1 MKAPPKEKSARREPD
16 GKAIKAYAL
25 NNTRAG
31 DRVKLPETRRVSRS
45 FKDTSGQL
53 VVTIFDETE
62 AAEWQSIQ

>member
-16 GKAIKAYAL
+16 GKPIKAYAL
-25 NNTRAG
+25 NNARAG

-45 FKDTSGQL
+45 FKDTSRQL
-53 VVTIFDETE
+53 IVTIFDETE